1 MKTRSQPQHRRG
13 PLVACSLALSLLL
26 VGYGAYRG
34 ATRSDAWAQGPA
46 AGQPSGDESSLE
58 KKIAAVLPTREEDRW
73 LEIDWHTNIAE
84 ARREAERQGKPVL
97 LWVMNGNPLGC
108 G

>member
-1 MKTRSQPQHRRG
+1 M
-13 PLVACSLALSLLL
+13 
-26 VGYGAYRG
+26 
-34 ATRSDAWAQGPA
+34 
-46 AGQPSGDESSLE
+46 AG
-58 KKIAAVLPTREEDRW
+58 VLPSKEEDRW
-73 LEIDWHTNIAE
+73 LEIDWQTNIAE